1 MNFLAHFHLS
11 GDDEEIAIGNFIG
24 DFVRGSNLDELP
36 QNVLNGIQL
45 HRFIDE
51 FTDKHP
57 VVKSVNEML
66 QPYFSKYAPVV
77 SDIYFDY
84 FLASNFNDYSV
95 VSLRDYTHGVYDLLE
110 RQKHILPDRARNFYH
125 FLLERDIFFEYGN
138 KGGMRH
144 VFNGISSRARFKS
157 NMEEGVP
164 VLIKHEAE
172 LLPLFQEFYP
182 SLQKASQDFIEQ
194 L

>member
-45 HRFIDE
+45 HRFIDA

-57 VVKSVNEML
+57 VVKSVNVML

-84 FLASNFNDYSV
+84 FLASNFNDYSM

-110 RQKHILPDRARNFYH
+110 RKKHILPERARNFYH

-144 VFNGISSRARFKS
+144 VFNGVSSRARFKS
-157 NMEEGVP
+157 NMEQGVP
-164 VLIKHEAE
+164 ILIKHEAE

-182 SLQKASQDFIEQ
+182 SLQKASQEFMEQ